1 MYSKFG
7 KVLSK
12 ALERPEEWKV
22 HPYTMTHIRSGIV
35 MWIGNG
41 PFFFDV
47 YCNSKTLGY
56 IERWPLYFKYLK
68 MLNAKA
74 ANQLNFK

>member
-1 MYSKFG
+1 
-7 KVLSK
+7 
-12 ALERPEEWKV
+12 
-22 HPYTMTHIRSGIV
+22 

-47 YCNSKTLGY
+47 YCDSKTLGF
-56 IERWPLYFKYLK
+56 IERWPLYFKYLR
-68 MLNAKA
+68 MINEKA